1 MSSEALHTDPSS
13 RPPGRAERLSA
24 EDRRDQILRE
34 AMGCFADLGFRGT
47 TTRAL
52 AERVGISEAALY
64 RYFKSKES
72 LYAAIIDQK
81 MSAPDLIDRLRPAAE
96 RSEDE
101 AVLRGIARGLLER
114 VDEDPGF
121 LRLLMYTALEGH
133 SLCQPFFSSRVRRLR
148 TFVTDY
154 VARRI
159 EEGAFRAVDPE
170 SASRA
175 FLGMV
180 FDHLNMRHIIC
191 EESAL
196 NRPLDEVADT
206 FVDIFLGGMRIGP
219 GSRDPESSAD
229 DPPPAD
235 PFIHEGT
242 NP

>member
-1 MSSEALHTDPSS
+1 MSSEALHTDPA
-13 RPPGRAERLSA
+13 PGPARAERLSA
-24 EDRRDQILRE
+24 EDRRDQILHE

-81 MSAPDLIDRLRPAAE
+81 MSSPDLAESLRPAAE
-96 RSEDE
+96 RRDDE
-101 AVLRGIARGLLER
+101 AVLRGIARGILAR

-148 TFVTDY
+148 EFVTEY
-154 VARRI
+154 VERRI
-159 EEGAFRAVDPE
+159 EEGAFVAVDPD

-180 FDHLNMRHIIC
+180 FDHLNMRHIIR
-191 EESAL
+191 EESARS
-196 NRPLDEVADT
+196 RPLNEVADT
-206 FVDIFLGGMRIGP
+206 FVAIFLGGMRVHP
-219 GSRDPESSAD
+219 DRSSPTSD
-229 DPPPAD
+229 H
-235 PFIHEGT
+235 HEGMKS
-242 NP
+242 

>member
-1 MSSEALHTDPSS
+1 MSSEAVQRDPAPS
-13 RPPGRAERLSA
+13 GRAERLSA

-34 AMGCFADLGFRGT
+34 AMGCFADFGFRGT

-81 MSAPDLIDRLRPAAE
+81 MSAPDLAETLRPAAE
-96 RSEDE
+96 RRDDE
-101 AVLRGIARGLLER
+101 AVLRGIARGIFAR
-114 VDEDPGF
+114 VDQDPDF

-159 EEGAFRAVDPE
+159 DEGAFRVVDPE

-180 FDHLNMRHIIC
+180 FDHLNMRHIIR
-191 EESAL
+191 EESAR
-196 NRPLDEVADT
+196 NRTLDEVADT
-206 FVDIFLGGMRIGP
+206 FVEIFLGGMRLH
-219 GSRDPESSAD
+219 PESPAGTLRST
-229 DPPPAD
+229 DPAA
-235 PFIHEGT
+235 IHEET
-242 NP
+242 SS